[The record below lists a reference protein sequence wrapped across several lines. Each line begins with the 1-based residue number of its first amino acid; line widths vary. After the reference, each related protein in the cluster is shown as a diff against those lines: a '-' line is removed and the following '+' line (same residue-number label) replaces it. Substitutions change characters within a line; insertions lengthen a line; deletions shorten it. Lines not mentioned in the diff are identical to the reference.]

1 MSIDSSE
8 RGLDVLK
15 SPCPFDGNTNRQR
28 VKNLIGELEKT
39 FPDLFSHLSSAMRKN
54 SIGELWDAPKTRE
67 QMRETYFAFKG
78 DAFIP

>member
-39 FPDLFSHLSSAMRKN
+39 FPDLFSHLAASMRED
-54 SIGELWDAPKTRE
+54 SIGKLWNVPKTRE
-67 QMRETYFAFKG
+67 QMRKTYFSFK
-78 DAFIP
+78 